1 MDGGAPPD
9 ENVDVQKARRGDVE
23 AFERLYRRH
32 AARVH
37 TLARRLLGAREADDA
52 TQEVFLR
59 AWRKL
64 STYRGEG
71 AFGAWLLR
79 LAGHLML
86 SRARRSRTESLHEH
100 GLREQDSHKTTATGP
115 ADRARDLEEAIAA
128 LPEGA
133 RQVLVLHDIEG
144 YGHAEIARASGISPG
159 TSKSQLH
166 RARMLLRQAMAPG
179 SGASMSKEP
188 ADA

>member
-1 MDGGAPPD
+1 MDGGALTD
-9 ENVDVQKARRGDVE
+9 ENADVQEARCGDVE

-86 SRARRSRTESLHEH
+86 SRARRSRREPMEQSLHEPRAH
-100 GLREQDSHKTTATGP
+100 ETP
-115 ADRARDLEEAIAA
+115 AAPGSPDRARELEEAIAA

-133 RQVLVLHDIEG
+133 RQVLVMHDIEG
-144 YGHAEIARASGISPG
+144 YGHAEIARACGISPG

-166 RARMLLRQAMAPG
+166 RARMLLRQAMAAVG
-179 SGASMSKEP
+179 SAKSRGP